1 MNIKQVVGD
10 NIRYIRQKREITLDA
25 LSGITG
31 MSRTFISD
39 IERSQKVPSI
49 VSLEKIAKALKVTP
63 ATLLTPNAYKIVD

>member
-10 NIRYIRQKREITLDA
+10 NIRFIRQKREITLDA
-25 LSGITG
+25 LAGRTG

-49 VSLEKIAKALKVTP
+49 VSLERIAKALGVKP
-63 ATLLTPNAYKIVD
+63 STLLEPGAYKTIE